1 MRRAI
6 RVGLAMVLS
15 FAGATVLGVSGA
27 EAQTT
32 TPSCGGVLSGGGDGP
47 LTKQITAQENLGNGM
62 WRLTIQ
68 VTSPRSGTVRVR
80 DCAFRDVN
88 NNGQYDDGTD
98 VLLAGVEIDR
108 TIVANQPF
116 TFTVTVTAQAGQR
129 ICDRVAVSG
138 RTGGLLGTDF
148 TDKSNIACVTLGT
161 PPPPVIPEV
170 PLAIVLPLVAAALF
184 GGAVLINRR
193 RESGITAAA

>member
-6 RVGLAMVLS
+6 RVGLAMVLT
-15 FAGATVLGVSGA
+15 FAGASVLGATGA

-32 TPSCGGVLSGGGDGP
+32 EPSCGGVLSGGGDGP
-47 LTKQITAQENLGNGM
+47 LTKQIIAQEPLANNM

-68 VTSPRSGTVRVR
+68 VTSPRSGSVRVR

-88 NNGQYDDGTD
+88 GNGQFDEGTD
-98 VLLAGVEIDR
+98 VLLVGIDVTR
-108 TIVANQPF
+108 TITANQPF
-116 TFTVTVTAQAGQR
+116 TFTITVSGTAGQR
-129 ICDRVAVSG
+129 ICDRVALSG
-138 RTGGLLGTDF
+138 RTGGLFPTDF

-170 PLAIVLPLVAAALF
+170 PLAIVLPLVAAGLF
-184 GGAVLINRR
+184 GGAVLVNRR
-193 RESGITAAA
+193 RERGMTAAA